1 MPVFKD
7 NMWTLKQIE
16 EIFDRRIQILLLAYE
31 ITRTSLYYFYYSNR
45 KTNMKQLFSEN
56 THLYSQY

>member
-45 KTNMKQLFSEN
+45 KTNMKQLFYGN
-56 THLYSQY
+56 THLSFQY